1 MNYTA
6 SSIARELHLPEPA
19 CPSLPITDLLI
30 DSRSVTYPS
39 SSLFFALE
47 TPQND
52 GHRYIAALYDK
63 GVRNFVVT
71 HLPEEMKSVTDANF
85 FIVTDVVK
93 ALQSL
98 AGSRR
103 AKFSM
108 PVIAVTGSRGKTTV
122 KEWLYRLLQDDMNIV
137 RSPRS
142 YNSQLGVPLSLWQLD
157 ESAQLGIF
165 EAGISMPGEMARLHS
180 IVRPDITLLTNIT
193 MEHSG
198 SFSSMRDKCEEK
210 AIMMRDCDVVIYNGD
225 NELISDVVSHA
236 CLTAKEI
243 AWSRTDSDRPLFISS
258 IDKGEQSTT
267 IAYSY
272 LNITDGELTV
282 PFTADND
289 IENVIHC
296 LAVMLYLGLSP
307 ATIAS
312 RMARLSPIG
321 TRLEVIEGLNR
332 CMLIH
337 DSYTSDFQS
346 LAPAL
351 DFMSRR
357 AEGSRTSTV
366 ILSDLMHDSHDP
378 STVYRNAA
386 DLLRCKNIGRVIG
399 IGTEISRHGKYFG
412 ADARFFPSTEDFLAE
427 MSPADF
433 AGELILVKGAPQFD
447 FGRICEMLE
456 ARQHET
462 VLEINL
468 DAIVHNYNWFRSHLK
483 PETGIVCMVK
493 ASGYGAGS
501 FELAKTLQAQGT
513 TYLAVAVHDEGVDLR
528 KAGIT
533 MPIIVL
539 NPKVENFTSLFAN
552 HLEPEIYSLD
562 FLKQLIREAERC
574 GITDYPVHIKIDSG
588 MHRLGFVEEDIP
600 QLLETLS
607 GQNQVVPKSIFS
619 HLCAA
624 DNPDEDDYTRG
635 QFSYFDRCCDMIQSG
650 CPGRRILR
658 HILNSTGITRFPEQ
672 QHDLVR
678 LGIGLYGIRTM
689 HDGSQ
694 DELRPVSSL
703 HTTIISIKHWPAG
716 TTVGYNRRGRLTRD
730 SIIATIPVGYAD
742 GMNRH
747 YGWGNSSVAVNG
759 HRCPIVGTICMDA
772 CMIDITDVPDCKVGD
787 RVEIFGENI
796 PVEELAGVLDT
807 IPYEVLTSI
816 STRVKRVY
824 YRE

>member
-6 SSIARELHLPEPA
+6 SSIARELRLPEPA
-19 CPSLPITDLLI
+19 CSSLPITDLLI

-47 TPQND
+47 TPQNN
-52 GHRYIAALYDK
+52 GHRYIATLYDK

-71 HLPEEMKSVTDANF
+71 HIPEEMKSVTDANF
-85 FIVTDVVK
+85 FIVPDVVK

-98 AGSRR
+98 AGSHRS
-103 AKFSM
+103 KFSM

-157 ESAQLGIF
+157 ESTQLGIF

-180 IVRPDITLLTNIT
+180 MVRPDITLLTNIT

-210 AIMMRDCDVVIYNGD
+210 VTMMRDCDVAIYNGD
-225 NELISDVVSHA
+225 DKLIADVVSHA
-236 CLTAKEI
+236 GLTTKEI

-258 IDKGEQSTT
+258 IKKADKSTT
-267 IAYSY
+267 ITYSY

-296 LAVMLYLGLSP
+296 LAVMLYLGCTP
-307 ATIAS
+307 DTIAS

-366 ILSDLMHDSHDP
+366 ILSDLMHDFHD
-378 STVYRNAA
+378 SSIVYRNVA
-386 DLLRCKNIGRVIG
+386 DLLRHKNIDRVIG
-399 IGTEISRHGKYFG
+399 VGPEISRHGKYFG
-412 ADARFFPSTEDFLAE
+412 VDARFFPSTEDFLAE

-468 DAIVHNYNWFRSHLK
+468 DAIVHNYNWFRSHLR

-562 FLKQLIREAERC
+562 FLKQLIREAEKC

-588 MHRLGFVEEDIP
+588 MHRLGFIEEDIP
-600 QLLETLS
+600 QLLEILS

-624 DNPDEDDYTRG
+624 DNPDEDDYTRS
-635 QFSYFDRCCDMIQSG
+635 QFNYFDRCCDMLQTAY
-650 CPGRRILR
+650 PDRHILR

-694 DELRPVSSL
+694 DALRPVSSL

-716 TTVGYNRRGRLTRD
+716 TTIGYNRRGRLTRD